1 MFEITHKGQ
10 VVILTMSHGKANAM
24 DLEFCEGISAQFD
37 RLQQSGAKAVVLTGQ
52 GRIFSAGVDLVRA
65 LDGGP
70 AYFRKFL
77 PALSKAFETVFFA
90 PFPVVAALNG
100 HAIAGGCV
108 LACCADRRMM
118 ARNAGRAGVPEL
130 AVGVPFPSLAVE
142 IMRFAVSHRHFQE
155 IILSAATFSPEDAKA
170 RGLVD
175 ELVAPS
181 DLIDRAV
188 AAAEHFISIRPE
200 AFEIS
205 KRQIRQPVADRYK
218 SEAGRFESEINDL
231 WYSEQ
236 AFDRIRDYVS
246 RTLKKA

>member
-1 MFEITHKGQ
+1 VFEITHKGQ

-24 DLEFCEGISAQFD
+24 DLEFCEGISAEFA

-65 LDGGP
+65 LEGGP
-70 AYFRKFL
+70 DYFRQFL
-77 PALSKAFETVFFA
+77 PALSKAFEAVFFA
-90 PFPVVAALNG
+90 PFPVIAAING

-118 ARNAGRAGVPEL
+118 AKDAGRVGVPEL
-130 AVGVPFPSLAVE
+130 AVGVPFPSIAVE
-142 IMRFAVSHRHFQE
+142 IMRFAVSHHHLQE
-155 IILSAATFSPEDAKA
+155 IILSASTYPPEEAKT

-175 ELVAPS
+175 EIAEG
-181 DLIDRAV
+181 DLLSRAI
-188 AAAEHFISIRPE
+188 AAAEHFTSIRPE
-200 AFEIS
+200 AFALS
-205 KRQIRQPVADRYK
+205 KRQLRQPVADRYK
-218 SEAGRFESEINDL
+218 SEAARFESEVNDL
-231 WYSEQ
+231 WYAPQ